1 MNVRVGADPRLVTAA
16 SELEVL
22 CRRWLFEPVLALDTE
37 FVRTRTFFARLG
49 LIQVSDGRGVYLL
62 DAIALD
68 LGPLQELF
76 DRRSEVT
83 VLHSCSEDL
92 GIFTVV
98 FGLLPRRVFDT
109 QIAAALVG
117 YGFSRSYQSLVEE
130 ILGIHL
136 VKEETRSN
144 WMARPLTSEQLR
156 YAAGDVLHLPAVYG
170 RLQEELVSRGR
181 ESWAEEEFARLGSLE
196 RYLVEPQD
204 AYRRIKGGGTLDRRS
219 LAILRELAAWR
230 ERQARKRDLARNF
243 VIPDR
248 SLVEIARRQPGRWK
262 DLDAIRD
269 LQPGAK
275 RRYGER
281 LLEIVAAA
289 QELPT
294 ADLPAVQPRSRRV
307 RGQKEIL
314 RALQEMVAET
324 AAESGVAQEVLA
336 QRRVLED
343 LLRRILVDG
352 KRDLPPELEGWR
364 ENVIGRRLLQALEG
378 HRSGLKLA

>member
-1 MNVRVGADPRLVTAA
+1 L
-16 SELEVL
+16 L
-22 CRRWLFEPVLALDTE
+22 EPVLALDTE

-181 ESWAEEEFARLGSLE
+181 ESWAEEEFARLRSLE

-243 VIPDR
+243 VIPER
-248 SLVEIARRQPGRWK
+248 SLVEIARRKPGRWK

-269 LQPGAK
+269 LQPRAK
-275 RRYGER
+275 RRYGAR

-289 QELPT
+289 QELPI
-294 ADLPAVQPRSRRV
+294 ADLPAVRPRSRRV

-324 AAESGVAQEVLA
+324 AAECGVAQEVLA

-352 KRDLPPELEGWR
+352 KRDLPPEFEGWR